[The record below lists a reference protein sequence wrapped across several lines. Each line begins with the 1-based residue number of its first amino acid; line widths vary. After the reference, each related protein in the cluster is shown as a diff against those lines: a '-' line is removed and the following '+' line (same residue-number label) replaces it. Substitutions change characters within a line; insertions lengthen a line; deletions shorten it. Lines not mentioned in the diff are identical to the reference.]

1 MLLVIDVGNT
11 ETKLGAFD
19 TSGALAG
26 TWRITTARNRTADE
40 YGILFSSFFSAAH
53 VAISS
58 VAAIVVSSV
67 VPVIER
73 PLFEGCEKYFGV
85 RPQAFT
91 AASQTLIPVRTERP
105 ADVGSDLVAGAIA
118 ARDMIGAPA
127 IVINFGTATTYG
139 AVDRDGA
146 YAGVAIA
153 PGLQVSLDALVG
165 RTAKLPQVAL
175 HAPGVAFGRDTVTSI
190 QAGIVYGAI
199 GATEAL
205 VARIRAV
212 IGENARVI
220 ASGGLAAVV
229 AGETRII
236 ERVEPHLV
244 LHGLR
249 MYHAS
254 LQRAARSAVHERL
267 KKDGSRDRG
276 AETPPERAD
285 IER

>member
-11 ETKLGAFD
+11 ETKLGAFEA
-19 TSGALAG
+19 SGELAG

-53 VAISS
+53 FAIAS

-67 VPVIER
+67 VPVVER

-85 RPQAFT
+85 QPQAFT

-105 ADVGSDLVAGAIA
+105 ADVGADLVAGAIA
-118 ARDMIGAPA
+118 ARDIVGAPA
-127 IVINFGTATTYG
+127 IVVNFGTATTYG
-139 AVDRDGA
+139 VIDAEGA
-146 YAGVAIA
+146 YSGVAIA

-175 HAPGVAFGRDTVTSI
+175 HAPGVPYGRDTVTAI
-190 QAGIVYGAI
+190 QAGIVYGAV

-205 VARIRAV
+205 VGRIRAA
-212 IGENARVI
+212 IGARARVI
-220 ASGGLAAVV
+220 ASGGLASVV
-229 AGETRII
+229 AGETPVI

-244 LHGLR
+244 LYGLR
-249 MYHAS
+249 LYHES
-254 LQRAARSAVHERL
+254 RRSVSA
-267 KKDGSRDRG
+267 
-276 AETPPERAD
+276 
-285 IER
+285 